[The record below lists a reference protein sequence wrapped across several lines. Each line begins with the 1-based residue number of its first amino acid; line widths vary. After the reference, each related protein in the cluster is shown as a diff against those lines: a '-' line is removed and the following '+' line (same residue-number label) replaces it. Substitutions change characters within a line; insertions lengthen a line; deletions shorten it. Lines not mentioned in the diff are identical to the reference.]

1 MTEEKK
7 AILSVLT
14 EYLEKN
20 PTIRF
25 GQALFN
31 LGINEF
37 QNKDFPDRGNFL
49 LRDIYNDSDEKI
61 SMRVIEALSKMEK

>member
-7 AILSVLT
+7 AILAVLT
-14 EYLEKN
+14 EYLNEN
-20 PTIRF
+20 PSVRF

-37 QNKDFPDRGNFL
+37 ADREFPIRKDFL
-49 LRDIYNDSDEKI
+49 LKDIYEDSDEKI